1 MKDLLISIGAHI
13 RGFWGRDER
22 GVLGLNLALHVLVQI
37 VALSFMPLPYYS
49 RLSLHDGNTYFR
61 IAQNLWP
68 PQPIEQVVWYKR
80 ILHLLVGRFA
90 LPWNV
95 ELSFLVVGIVAASL
109 SAVYFFKIAEHH
121 TAHPFRLTLIYSVL
135 PWLFFA
141 AHHSLT
147 EPLMMLTFL
156 AGYYYYLQ
164 DRILTSAVAF
174 GLGILAKELVLFPAL
189 AVGLLI
195 LYRRGWRKALLFSV
209 SLIPLMLFWLAYAW
223 RWNEPLWYLK
233 LGEGH
238 GQDSF
243 FSLRTGLYW
252 MIDTLVH
259 GTQSSANPTV
269 AFLYDVGNQAL
280 NVVLLI
286 STAVGVYWLW
296 RKGPRDLAFANT
308 LMLVPLW
315 FLGEAQ
321 YNLNSSVGRKFLLV
335 SLVILAYDRL
345 LDGSR
350 HGLWRAAYWLTIAG
364 LLALGIL
371 WIFLYAKFFTV
382 YKLF

>member
-13 RGFWGRDER
+13 RGFWRRDER

-37 VALSFMPLPYYS
+37 VALLFMPLPYYS

-61 IAQNLWP
+61 LAQNLWP
-68 PQPIEQVVWYKR
+68 PQPIEQLVWHKR
-80 ILHLLVGRFA
+80 ILHLLLGRFA
-90 LPWNV
+90 LPWNA
-95 ELSFLVVGIVAASL
+95 ELSFLVVGILAASF
-109 SAVYFFKIAEHH
+109 SAVYFFKIAKHY
-121 TAHPFRLTLIYSVL
+121 TAHPLGLTLIYSVL

-164 DRILTSAVAF
+164 DRILMSAVAF

-195 LYRRGWRKALLFSV
+195 LYRRGWRRAILFSTALV
-209 SLIPLMLFWLAYAW
+209 PLAGFVVLFALHWGDL
-223 RWNEPLWYLK
+223 LWYFK
-233 LGEGH
+233 LGSSVEGFL
-238 GQDSF
+238 SRR
-243 FSLRTGLYW
+243 SGLYV
-252 MIDTLVH
+252 MVDTLIR
-259 GTQSSANPTV
+259 GTNSSANPTV
-269 AFLYDVGNQAL
+269 ALIYDIGNQAL
-280 NVVLLI
+280 NVALLI
-286 STAVGVYWLW
+286 GSAAGVYWLW

-335 SLVILAYDRL
+335 SLVILAYDHL
-345 LDGSR
+345 LNGSR
-350 HGLWRAAYWLTIAG
+350 HGLRRAAYWLTIAG
-364 LLALGIL
+364 MLALGIL
-371 WIFLYAKFFTV
+371 WTFLYAKFFTV

>member
-1 MKDLLISIGAHI
+1 MGAHG

-22 GVLGLNLALHVLVQI
+22 GVLGLSLVLHVLVQI
-37 VALSFMPLPYYS
+37 VALLFMPLPYYS

-61 IAQNLWP
+61 LAQNLWP
-68 PQPIEQVVWYKR
+68 AQPIEQLTWYKR
-80 ILHLLVGRFA
+80 ILHLLLGRFA
-90 LPWNV
+90 LPWNA
-95 ELSFLVVGIVAASL
+95 ELSFLVVGILAASF
-109 SAVYFFKIAEHH
+109 SAVYFFKIAEHY
-121 TAHPFRLTLIYSVL
+121 TAHPLGLTLLYSVL

-164 DRILTSAVAF
+164 DRILMSAAAF
-174 GLGILAKELVLFPAL
+174 GLGILAKELVLLPAL

-195 LYRRGWRKALLFSV
+195 LYRRGWRKALLFST
-209 SLIPLMLFWLAYAW
+209 SLIPLALFWLAYAW
-223 RWNEPLWYLK
+223 RWSEPLWYLK

-252 MIDTLVH
+252 MVHTLMH
-259 GTQSSANPTV
+259 GTKSSANPTV
-269 AFLYDVGNQAL
+269 ALLYDIGNQLL
-280 NVVLLI
+280 NVALLAAALGGI
-286 STAVGVYWLW
+286 WLLW
-296 RKGPRDLAFANT
+296 RRGPRELAFLNT
-308 LMLVPLW
+308 VLFAPLL
-315 FLGEAQ
+315 FLGRTQ

-335 SLVILAYDRL
+335 SLLILAYDYV

-350 HGLWRAAYWLTIAG
+350 HTVRRAAYWLTIAG
-364 LLALGIL
+364 MLALGIL
-371 WIFLYAKFFTV
+371 WTFLYAKFFTV